1 MIVRG
6 GLPSQDFFCIQYIVF
21 ALAKTTIYCIYF
33 RMKSTFQPN
42 YKNVIDKIH
51 GFKIP

>member
-21 ALAKTTIYCIYF
+21 ALAKNHYILYLFSYE
-33 RMKSTFQPN
+33 
-42 YKNVIDKIH
+42 IDILTQLQKRYRQDTQI
-51 GFKIP
+51 